1 MRYYFAFGSN
11 MARTT
16 LVERGVRAR
25 RAGAGFVPNYRLA
38 FTLPS
43 QRWTG
48 RAADL
53 VPATGH
59 QAWGVLWEMNDPNA
73 LDPFERRYDRR
84 SILVTPSGAEPGSEQ
99 TVDAFT
105 YTVKAKHRAT
115 GEDLPAP
122 AYLERMLAG
131 ALEAELPSS
140 YVRFLEGFRP

>member
-1 MRYYFAFGSN
+1 

-16 LVERGVRAR
+16 LAERGVRASR
-25 RAGAGFVPNYRLA
+25 VGAGFVPDYRLA

-53 VPATGH
+53 LPEPGH
-59 QAWGVLWEMNDPNA
+59 KAWGVLWEMTDPNA

-84 SILVTPSGAEPGSEQ
+84 AILVTPSGAGSGSEQ
-99 TVDAFT
+99 TIDAFT
-105 YTVKAKHRAT
+105 YTVKTEHRAT

-131 ALEAELPSS
+131 AREAELPPS
-140 YVRFLEGFRP
+140 YIRFLEGFRP